1 MVSELSGPSGRTPVG
16 TPAESVVVGL
26 LGEVALRRDDALA
39 PVPGVRARM
48 LLAALAV
55 TPGRSRGAQTLIDE
69 VWGEQPPRA
78 PMNALHTQVSR
89 LRAALPE
96 GAVEIGPA
104 GYRLRLSA
112 EQIDLASVSMLL
124 EQAREARAAR
134 DYVRCLDAVA
144 EARSLWRGEPG
155 ADLTPGPVADEL
167 ATAAAQR
174 WADLD
179 ALELTAREVIGD
191 LDGAIVLARAAA
203 SADPLSEPAART
215 LMRLLAAAGHINEA
229 LDVFATIRAAL
240 ADHLGTDPG
249 PALAELNTAIL
260 RGDFPPR
267 AAASGGLDRHTWEP
281 PLESGSPSADVIP
294 ADTRSRHN
302 YELTYERVSDR
313 PGPAA
318 AIPAS
323 DSPATPGDDRA
334 RRSPSA
340 VAPTGAAGHRLD
352 STQAHTPVDDRPVS
366 AVRGEPVQ
374 RAAEGGRPV
383 WAVRDDPTRRPAEDG
398 TVSVVR
404 GEPTQ
409 VQRPSAIGV
418 RAAPN
423 ALLGRADD
431 LIALEQLLCNS
442 RVTTVLGPGGTGK
455 TRVANELGAR
465 MARHQPVVLVELASV
480 RADGSAA
487 EARGEVEAAIG
498 AVLGL
503 GDFARD
509 PLLIR
514 SGIKVE
520 LRQRLRD
527 ALSERPML
535 LILDNCEHLIDA
547 VAEVVADLVGSCDQ
561 LTVLTTSRA
570 PLAITAETVYP
581 LAPLA
586 IDAAGSPATELFVAR
601 ATAVRPTARLNP
613 EVVARLCHRLD
624 GLPLAIELAAA
635 RVRTMSVEE
644 IDTRLEH
651 RFALLRSGDRS
662 SPERHRTLHAVI
674 AWSWNLL
681 DEPQQIALRRLCR
694 FPAGFTLG
702 AAEFVAGG
710 PEVGDVVAAV
720 EGLVAQSL
728 LTVLED
734 DRPDPDVDLPLRY
747 RMLET
752 VREFGEEQLAES
764 ARPLTES
771 DLVADRMCGWAREFA
786 VTVARRYHDEDQVTQ
801 ALTVAAEMDNLTA
814 VLRLADERRDA
825 RTMYTVF
832 PICAML
838 WVMRGAHME
847 LVAWVRRM
855 LTMEPPRGHGIE
867 IDLEMLGY
875 VYSGLHLMY
884 MESEL
889 RDAAMVRTRA
899 RRLLRRAG
907 ELSEAA
913 RFFGRFITCPIDG
926 WAVARLLAD
935 ATRSAD
941 RDTALAALILRANSW
956 ENHGQLRGSA
966 RDARIAASMI
976 TDKDVWTGAMINQHL
991 GGLAGQNARY
1001 REAVGYYEIA
1011 AEQLRRLG
1019 AYEESLEMRCFLA
1032 AALTGCG
1039 QSGRARAE
1047 LEHALGL
1054 TEAGGSRLSALDDP
1068 GVRRNHRLSTVAAS
1082 LADIELSEGNRERGL
1097 WLFRRAL
1104 ELVGWPGREFVPG
1117 PGVLMLCSAM
1127 LDAHTLYGDSA
1138 EMTQMSGQLAE
1149 VAVERLIQFWD
1160 VPQIGAVACAVG
1172 SHRLSIDPD
1181 SSIGLELLALAP
1193 AAKAR
1198 QDYPVMA
1205 LARHRELHR
1214 DTVGLDRIDRATAE
1228 VAGLRRLVAA
1238 DRIMTLLK
1246 VVAAHPAPPRAP
1258 PPGGAGGGGGGGG
1271 GRRAPP
1277 PIGGPGGG
1285 G

>member
-1 MVSELSGPSGRTPVG
+1 MVSELSGPSGRIPVMA
-16 TPAESVVVGL
+16 PAASVVVGL
-26 LGEVALRRDDALA
+26 LGEVALRRDGVLA

-55 TPGRSRGAQTLIDE
+55 TPGRSRSAQALIDE
-69 VWGEQPPRA
+69 VWGERPPRA

-96 GAVEIGPA
+96 GAVEVGPA
-104 GYRLRLSA
+104 GYRLRLTA
-112 EQIDLASVSMLL
+112 EQVDLTAVSVLL
-124 EQAREARAAR
+124 EQARAEH
-134 DYVRCLDAVA
+134 DYARCLDMVA
-144 EARSLWRGEPG
+144 QARALWRGEPG
-155 ADLTPGPVADEL
+155 ADLTPGPLADEL
-167 ATAAAQR
+167 AVAAADA
-174 WADLD
+174 WAALNG
-179 ALELTAREVIGD
+179 LELTAREGIGD
-191 LDGAIVLARAAA
+191 LDGAIALARDAVR
-203 SADPLSEPAART
+203 ADPLSEPAART
-215 LMRLLAAAGHINEA
+215 LMRLLATAGHTNEA

-260 RGDFPPR
+260 RGDFPS
-267 AAASGGLDRHTWEP
+267 ATTASDATVAGQAGMRQTDPHDQPSEPLLEPQGGDRHNGDAPTEF
-281 PLESGSPSADVIP
+281 GSPRVEEIP
-294 ADTRSRHN
+294 ADSRSRNGSEPPH
-302 YELTYERVSDR
+302 ERG
-313 PGPAA
+313 PGPSA
-318 AIPAS
+318 AIPAT
-323 DSPATPGDDRA
+323 DSPTRDRA
-334 RRSPSA
+334 RQSWLSTGPAGGPPVTEHPRA
-340 VAPTGAAGHRLD
+340 APEGRAPAA
-352 STQAHTPVDDRPVS
+352 DRPGS
-366 AVRGEPVQ
+366 DARGEQ
-374 RAAEGGRPV
+374 A
-383 WAVRDDPTRRPAEDG
+383 
-398 TVSVVR
+398 
-404 GEPTQ
+404 
-409 VQRPSAIGV
+409 QRPSAIGV

-431 LIALEQLLCNS
+431 LIALEGLLGNS

-465 MARHQPVVLVELASV
+465 MARHEPVVLVELASV
-480 RADGSAA
+480 RADGSVA

-514 SGIKVE
+514 TGIKVE

-547 VAEVVADLVGSCDQ
+547 AAEVVADLVGSCDQ

-601 ATAVRPTARLNP
+601 AKAVRPNARLNP

-694 FPAGFTLG
+694 FPAGFTLD

-720 EGLVAQSL
+720 EGLVGQSL
-728 LTVLED
+728 LTVLEA
-734 DRPDPDVDLPLRY
+734 DRPDPDVSLPLRY

-752 VREFGEEQLAES
+752 VREFGEEQLLAS
-764 ARPLTES
+764 RYCADTATARSEATTTATEPVREV
-771 DLVADRMCGWAREFA
+771 DLVAERMCGWARDFA
-786 VTVARRYHDEDQVTQ
+786 LTAFRRYHEADQVTL

-832 PICAML
+832 PVTAML

-847 LVAWVRRM
+847 LIAWVRRM
-855 LTMEPPRGHGIE
+855 LTMEPPVGHGIE
-867 IDLEMLGY
+867 VDLEMLGY

-889 RDAAMVRTRA
+889 RDAATVRTRA
-899 RRLLRRAG
+899 RRLLRRDG
-907 ELSEAA
+907 ELSELA
-913 RFFGRFITCPIDG
+913 RFYGRFITCPIDG

-941 RDTALAALILRANSW
+941 RDTALAALIIRANSW
-956 ENHGQLRGSA
+956 ENHGQQHGSA

-976 TDKDVWTGAMINQHL
+976 TANDVWSGAMINQHL

-1019 AYEESLEMRCFLA
+1019 AYEESLELRCFLA

-1047 LEHALGL
+1047 LERALGL
-1054 TEAGGSRLSALDDP
+1054 TEAGGSRLTALDDP

-1082 LADIELSEGNRERGL
+1082 LAEIELAEGNRERGL

-1117 PGVLMLCSAM
+1117 PGVMMLCSAM
-1127 LDAHTLYGDSA
+1127 VDAYTVYGHAA
-1138 EMTQMSGQLAE
+1138 EVTAMAGQLAE
-1149 VAVERLIQFWD
+1149 IAVERLIQFWD

-1172 SHRLSIDPD
+1172 SHRLAADPD
-1181 SSIGLELLALAP
+1181 SAVGLELLALAP

-1228 VAGLRRLVAA
+1228 AAGLRRLIAA

-1246 VVAAHPAPPRAP
+1246 AVAANTTE
-1258 PPGGAGGGGGGGG
+1258 PGPLA
-1271 GRRAPP
+1271 R
-1277 PIGGPGGG
+1277 
-1285 G
+1285 

>member
-1 MVSELSGPSGRTPVG
+1 MVSELSGPSGRTPEVR
-16 TPAESVVVGL
+16 PAESVVVGL
-26 LGEVALRRDDALA
+26 LGEVALRRDGALA

-55 TPGRSRGAQTLIDE
+55 TPGRSRSAQALIDE

-104 GYRLRLSA
+104 GYRLRLTA
-112 EQIDLASVSMLL
+112 EQIDLASVSILL
-124 EQAREARAAR
+124 ERAREARAAH

-144 EARSLWRGEPG
+144 KARALWRGEPG

-179 ALELTAREVIGD
+179 ALELIAREGIGD

-215 LMRLLAAAGHINEA
+215 LMRLLAAAGHTNEA

-267 AAASGGLDRHTWEP
+267 AADSGGLDRHTWEP

-323 DSPATPGDDRA
+323 ASPATPGDDRA
-334 RRSPSA
+334 LRSPSA
-340 VAPTGAAGHRLD
+340 VAPTGGAGHRLD
-352 STQAHTPVDDRPVS
+352 STQTHTHTPVDDRPVS
-366 AVRGEPVQ
+366 
-374 RAAEGGRPV
+374 
-383 WAVRDDPTRRPAEDG
+383 AVRDDPTRRPAEDG

-409 VQRPSAIGV
+409 VRRPSAIGV

-487 EARGEVEAAIG
+487 EARGEVEAAIA

-547 VAEVVADLVGSCDQ
+547 AAEVVADLVGSCDQ

-720 EGLVAQSL
+720 EGLVGQSL

-752 VREFGEEQLAES
+752 VREFGEEQLAVSRDETAAAIHDES
-764 ARPLTES
+764 TTGRHLTEARPLTEA

-786 VTVARRYHDEDQVTQ
+786 VTVARRYHDDDQVTQ
-801 ALTVAAEMDNLTA
+801 ALIVAAEMDNLTA

-855 LTMEPPRGHGIE
+855 LTMEPPHGHGIE

-1019 AYEESLEMRCFLA
+1019 AYEESLELRCFLA

-1205 LARHRELHR
+1205 LARHRELRR

-1246 VVAAHPAPPRAP
+1246 VVAAHPAEPGPPAR
-1258 PPGGAGGGGGGGG
+1258 
-1271 GRRAPP
+1271 
-1277 PIGGPGGG
+1277 
-1285 G
+1285 